1 MGDSRF
7 RSMLLLVI
15 VVLVPASVH
24 SAVRKY
30 TFNVVSTNTTR
41 LCSSKSVVSING
53 KVPGP
58 TLYARE
64 GDNVLVRVHNHVP
77 NNITIHW
84 HGVRQLRTGWSDGP
98 AYVTQCPI
106 QSGQSFLYNF
116 TLTGQRGTLLWHA
129 HISWLRA
136 TVYGAIVILPKK
148 GVPYPFPKPDGE
160 KVIVLGE
167 WWRADVESVVKQ
179 ATMTGLPPNISDSHT
194 INGHPGPVAGCPSI
208 FTARAGYSLQVASG
222 KTYLLRI
229 VNAAVNDEL
238 FLKIAGHK
246 LTVVETDAAYTK
258 PFTTDTIFLGPGQTT
273 NALLTAD
280 QTAGK
285 YTIAVSPFMDT
296 VVPVDNVTAVGFL
309 RYKGIQPFSPPH
321 LTATPPINATAVT
334 AAFASGLRSLN
345 SPNYPAAV
353 PQTVDHSLLFAIGV
367 GVNPCPTCVNGTKTV
382 ADINNVS
389 FVLPTVALL
398 QAHYFKLQGIF
409 TDDFPAN
416 PPSPYNYTGNP
427 PANLQTTN
435 GTKVYRLGFNETVEV
450 VLQGTSLIAPES
462 HPIHLH
468 GFNFF
473 VVGKGLGNFDK
484 GKDPSSFNLVDPVE
498 RNTMSVPT
506 AGWTAIR
513 FRADNPGVWFLHC
526 HLEVHTTWGLKMAFV
541 VENGKGPNESIL
553 PPPPDLP
560 QC

>member
-1 MGDSRF
+1 MENWSSTRA
-7 RSMLLLVI
+7 LLVTF
-15 VVLVPASVH
+15 VLLSSGFVDCATQ
-24 SAVRKY
+24 KY
-30 TFNVVSTNTTR
+30 TFNVVSTNMTR
-41 LCSSKSVVSING
+41 LCSRKTVVSING

-58 TLYARE
+58 ILYARE
-64 GDNVLVRVHNHVP
+64 DDNVLVRVNNHVP
-77 NNITIHW
+77 NNISIHW

-148 GVPYPFPKPDGE
+148 GVAYPFPKPDGE

-167 WWRADVESVVKQ
+167 WWKVDVEEVVNQ
-179 ATMTGLPPNISDSHT
+179 STATGMPPNISDSHT
-194 INGHPGPVAGCPSI
+194 INGHPGPVSGCP
-208 FTARAGYSLQVASG
+208 TPGYSLHVESG

-246 LTVVETDAAYTK
+246 FTVVEADATYTK

-285 YTIAVSPFMDT
+285 YIIAVSPFMDT
-296 VVPVDNVTAVGFL
+296 VVAVDNITAVGFL
-309 RYKGIQPFSPPH
+309 RYKGIPPYSPPY
-321 LTATPPINATAVT
+321 LTATPAINATTVT
-334 AAFASGLRSLN
+334 SSFSSGLKSLN
-345 SPNYPAAV
+345 SNEFPAAV
-353 PQTVDHSLLFAIGV
+353 PQTVDHSLFFAIGV
-367 GVNPCPTCVNGTKTV
+367 GINACPTCVNGSRAV

-389 FVLPTVALL
+389 FVLPSVALL
-398 QAHYFKLQGIF
+398 QAHYFGVQGVF

-416 PPSPYNYTGNP
+416 PPSPFNYTGVSSP
-427 PANLQTTN
+427 GSLQTRN
-435 GTKVYRLGFNETVEV
+435 GTKVYRLGFNATVQV
-450 VLQGTSLIAPES
+450 VLQGTSVVAPES

-473 VVGKGLGNFDK
+473 VVGKGIGNFDK
-484 GKDPSSFNLVDPVE
+484 DKDTSSFNLVDPVE

-506 AGWTAIR
+506 AGWAAIR
-513 FRADNPGVWFLHC
+513 FRADNPGVWFMHC

-541 VENGKGPNESIL
+541 VDNGKGPNQSII
-553 PPPPDLP
+553 PPPSDLP

>member
-1 MGDSRF
+1 MENWSSTRA
-7 RSMLLLVI
+7 LLVTF
-15 VVLVPASVH
+15 VLLSSGFVDCATQ
-24 SAVRKY
+24 KY
-30 TFNVVSTNTTR
+30 TFNVSTNMTR
-41 LCSSKSVVSING
+41 LCSRKTVVSING

-58 TLYARE
+58 ILYARE
-64 GDNVLVRVHNHVP
+64 DDNVLVRVNNHVP
-77 NNITIHW
+77 NNISIHW

-148 GVPYPFPKPDGE
+148 GVAYPFPKPDGE

-167 WWRADVESVVKQ
+167 WWKVDVEEVVNQ
-179 ATMTGLPPNISDSHT
+179 STATGMPPNISDSHT
-194 INGHPGPVAGCPSI
+194 INGHPGPVSGCP
-208 FTARAGYSLQVASG
+208 TPGYSLHVESG

-246 LTVVETDAAYTK
+246 FTVVEADATYTK

-285 YTIAVSPFMDT
+285 YIIAVSPFMDT
-296 VVPVDNVTAVGFL
+296 VVAVDNITAVGFL
-309 RYKGIQPFSPPH
+309 RYKGIPPYSPPY
-321 LTATPPINATAVT
+321 LTATPAINATTVT
-334 AAFASGLRSLN
+334 SSFSSGLKSLN
-345 SPNYPAAV
+345 SNEFPAAV
-353 PQTVDHSLLFAIGV
+353 PQTVDHSLFFAIGV
-367 GVNPCPTCVNGTKTV
+367 GINACPTCVNGSRAV

-389 FVLPTVALL
+389 FVLPSVALL
-398 QAHYFKLQGIF
+398 QAHYFGVQGVF

-416 PPSPYNYTGNP
+416 PPSPFNYTGVSSP
-427 PANLQTTN
+427 GSLQTRN
-435 GTKVYRLGFNETVEV
+435 GTKVYRLGFNATVQV
-450 VLQGTSLIAPES
+450 VLQGTSVVAPES

-473 VVGKGLGNFDK
+473 VVGKGIGNFDK
-484 GKDPSSFNLVDPVE
+484 DKDTSSFNLVDPVE

-506 AGWTAIR
+506 AGWAAIR
-513 FRADNPGVWFLHC
+513 FRADNPGVWFMHC

-541 VENGKGPNESIL
+541 VDNGKGPNQSII
-553 PPPPDLP
+553 PPPSDLP